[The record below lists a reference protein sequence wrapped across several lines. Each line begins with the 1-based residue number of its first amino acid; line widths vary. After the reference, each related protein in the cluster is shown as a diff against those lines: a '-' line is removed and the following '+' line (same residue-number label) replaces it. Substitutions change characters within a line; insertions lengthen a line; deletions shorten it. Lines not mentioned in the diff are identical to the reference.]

1 MRGAE
6 FVTPAGDRYDRVVA
20 IRQGGIR
27 RGGTAGG
34 SAIRSK
40 GARSLSRSELEQ
52 LAQEFSD
59 LSDGDRQEA
68 EEWIEKLRPQLAKV
82 LGP

>member
-1 MRGAE
+1 MS
-6 FVTPAGDRYDRVVA
+6 

-40 GARSLSRSELEQ
+40 GARNLSRSELEK

-59 LSDGDRQEA
+59 LSDGDRDDA
-68 EEWIEKLRPQLAKV
+68 EEWIEMLRPQLAKV
-82 LGP
+82 LTP